1 MRKEDRAAAFPL
13 GASLRIERL
22 TQEPYPVFAELR
34 AREPISWIEALGV
47 WFVTRHSDVLGIIG
61 NPTTFS
67 NESSHSLIFETFGEQ
82 MLSIEGATHRRYKS
96 KMRPPFIPRSVRQS
110 LEPAIEPIVSE
121 LIDEFINDGHTELR
135 ASFAS
140 RLPIRMML
148 EVFGLPVDTEAL
160 LREWYDS
167 FEAALSNFE
176 HDAAIKAAARDNVD
190 EFKRLL
196 QDHMDRVREKP
207 DASLLSTLVNSAEED
222 RLSDEEIKRN
232 SLIVFFGGISTV
244 EALILNTLWSLIVH
258 PKSLLAVQ
266 RDKKLIPVAIEET
279 LRWRSPVQSATRHVT
294 ESCVFNGVHFEKG
307 DVVNCMLGAANR
319 DPEVFETPEIFDIH
333 RTNLKDHLGFATGLH
348 FCLGFHLARTEAR
361 IAIEQLL
368 HRLPGLRLD
377 SSEMATPV
385 GYEFHQPRALSLAWQ
400 LP

>member
-13 GASLRIERL
+13 GASLSVERL
-22 TQEPYPVFAELR
+22 QREPYPVFAELR
-34 AREPISWIEALGV
+34 EREPVSWIDALGV
-47 WFVTRHSDVLGIIG
+47 WFVTRHSDVLGVIG
-61 NPTTFS
+61 NPNTFS
-67 NESSHSLIFETFGEQ
+67 NKSSHSLIFETFGEQ

-110 LEPAIEPIVSE
+110 LEPAIEPIVNR
-121 LIDEFINDGHTELR
+121 LIGDFASDGHTELR

-148 EVFGLPVDTEAL
+148 EVFGLPLETEIS
-160 LREWYDS
+160 LRKWYDS

-176 HDAAIKAAARDNVD
+176 HDPAIKVVARDNVD
-190 EFKRLL
+190 EFKQLL
-196 QDHMDRVREKP
+196 QDQMNRVRETP

-258 PKSLLAVQ
+258 PESLDAVQ
-266 RDKKLIPVAIEET
+266 RDKNLIPIAIEET

-294 ESCVFNGVHFEKG
+294 ESCGFKGVYFEKG

-319 DPEVFETPEIFDIH
+319 DPDVFESPEAFDIH
-333 RTNLKDHLGFATGLH
+333 RPNLNDHLGFATGLH

-368 HRLPGLRLD
+368 HRLPGLQLACGE
-377 SSEMATPV
+377 SVTPV
-385 GYEFHQPRALSLAWQ
+385 GYEFHQPNALPLTW
-400 LP
+400 